1 MPSPFPGMDPFLE
14 GAEWED
20 FHATFNTVI
29 REYLSPQLEP
39 RYLVRIERRIY
50 VEHATDGRPPVRRAD
65 VAVFL
70 AEETALAWAGP
81 VSTAIGAVGP
91 IECILPM
98 PEEQRET
105 YLVIRLQDTR
115 EVVTVLETLSPGNK
129 RPGSDGRREYLKKR
143 EEILES
149 QTHLVELDLLRG
161 GQRMPT
167 ATPLPSADYC
177 AIVSRSQRRPQADAY
192 LWTVRDPLPTIP
204 VPLNKRD
211 PDVLLDLQAVFTT
224 VYDRARYNLSL
235 DYATSLDPPL
245 SEADCAWSP
254 QRLPSASQNRLE
266 CVGRQDHPQ

>member
-29 REYLSPQLEP
+29 REHLSPRLEP

-50 VEHATDGRPPVRRAD
+50 VEHTADDRPPVRRAD
-65 VAVFL
+65 VAVFV

-81 VSTAIGAVGP
+81 VSGRGRLPLAPV
-91 IECILPM
+91 ECLLPM

-129 RPGSDGRREYLKKR
+129 RLGSDGRREYLKKR
-143 EEILES
+143 EEILQS

-177 AIVSRSQRRPQADAY
+177 AIVSRSHRRPRADAY
-192 LWTVRDPLPTIP
+192 LWTIRDPLPTIP
-204 VPLNKRD
+204 IPLNKGD
-211 PDVLLDLQAVFTT
+211 PDVPLDLQAVFTT
-224 VYDRARYNLSL
+224 VYDRARYDLSL
-235 DYATSLDPPL
+235 DYTASLDPPL
-245 SEADCAWSP
+245 SEADLCWVQ
-254 QRLPSASQNRLE
+254 QRTASSRPGK
-266 CVGRQDHPQ
+266 V

>member
-29 REYLSPQLEP
+29 REYLSPRLEP
-39 RYLVRIERRIY
+39 RYLVRIERRVY
-50 VEHATDGRPPVRRAD
+50 VEHTTDDRAPLRRAD
-65 VAVFL
+65 VAVFV
-70 AEETALAWAGP
+70 AHETAQAWAP
-81 VSTAIGAVGP
+81 ISAAVGVLSP
-91 IECILPM
+91 VECLLPM
-98 PEEQRET
+98 PEEHRET

-177 AIVSRSQRRPQADAY
+177 AIVSRSQRRPRADAY
-192 LWTVRDPLPTIP
+192 VWTIRDPLPAIP
-204 VPLNKRD
+204 IPLNKGD
-211 PDVLLDLQAVFTT
+211 PDVMLDLQAVFTT
-224 VYDRARYNLSL
+224 VYDRARYGLSL
-235 DYATSLDPPL
+235 DYAASLDPPL
-245 SEADCAWSP
+245 RQADGAWLQ
-254 QRLPSASQNRLE
+254 QRIESRSI
-266 CVGRQDHPQ
+266 